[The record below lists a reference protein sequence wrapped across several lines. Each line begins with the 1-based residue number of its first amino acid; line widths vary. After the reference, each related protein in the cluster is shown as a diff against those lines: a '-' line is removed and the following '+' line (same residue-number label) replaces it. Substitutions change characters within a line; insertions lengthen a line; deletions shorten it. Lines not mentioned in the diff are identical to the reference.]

1 MMVGSMNRTA
11 VIDDD
16 DDDERTRFAVH
27 AGEE

>member
-16 DDDERTRFAVH
+16 DDDERTWFAVH